1 MYALVT
7 MALVVALFFAI
18 ASAIYF
24 YKLASNGAR
33 DLQVEPF
40 NQFLVA
46 AFASAFAL
54 FILFLFYLFVG
65 DGFEIKN
72 NMGQVG
78 DFVGGLTNPVLS
90 FIGLVVLL
98 RTTLIQTNEAR
109 KTSVIM
115 LEQQKLFEQ
124 ERFES
129 AFFILLERYETA
141 VESHFRLK
149 DDKDKLTRGLRVLQD
164 LRKKRI
170 EFDGLPIK
178 TRIKE
183 VYAHVKMVL
192 NPDRHKKIIMRVWQV
207 FHYINRSKLPLDRK
221 KYYFLILI
229 DSMEPCEVVIFLSA
243 AFLSRTHRKN
253 VRLYSP
259 SNHLH
264 PQFFVTEVVHEYFKT
279 PRL

>member
-24 YKLASNGAR
+24 YKLANAGAL
-33 DLQVEPF
+33 DAPVEPF

-46 AFASAFAL
+46 VFASAFAL
-54 FILFLFYLFVG
+54 FILFLFYFFVG
-65 DGFEIKN
+65 EGFEIKN

-129 AFFILLERYETA
+129 AFFILLERYEA
-141 VESHFRLK
+141 AAEAHLRLK
-149 DDKDKLTRGLRVLQD
+149 HGKDKLTLGLRVLQD
-164 LRKKRI
+164 LRKKRG
-170 EFDGLPIK
+170 ELDGLPIK
-178 TRIKE
+178 ARIKE
-183 VYAHVKMVL
+183 IDAHVKMIL
-192 NPDRHKKIIMRVWQV
+192 NPDRHKKVIMRVWQV
-207 FHYINRSKLPLDRK
+207 FHFINRSNLPLARK
-221 KYYFLILI
+221 RYYFLILV
-229 DSMEPCEVVIFLSA
+229 DAMEPCELVIFLSA
-243 AFLSRTHRKN
+243 AFLSRANRKN
-253 VRLYSP
+253 VKLYAP
-259 SNHLH
+259 SKNVK
-264 PQFFVTEVVHEYFKT
+264 PQFFVAEVVHEYFKS
-279 PRL
+279 PRF